1 MSFSSIDKNTPPILH
16 YNLLIVPV
24 DVRKLNLAT
33 VRCGSKFGI
42 SCVGFVTQAIV
53 GSWAHWLSV
62 TLLPMDLERLWYAS
76 RYHCG
81 YPGSDAN
88 YSILVQGPSTSRKL
102 EAGRDSVV
110 LIRDFSPSK
119 KKQREEQPT
128 VVRTRERVETV
139 EFIEVGR

>member
-1 MSFSSIDKNTPPILH
+1 MHLVTTS
-16 YNLLIVPV
+16 
-24 DVRKLNLAT
+24 VRIP
-33 VRCGSKFGI
+33 S
-42 SCVGFVTQAIV
+42 
-53 GSWAHWLSV
+53 
-62 TLLPMDLERLWYAS
+62 
-76 RYHCG
+76 
-81 YPGSDAN
+81 SDAN